1 VRSMR
6 GEWGLGAHAKGRA
19 GSRRPE
25 RGAETCGVCGNSRV
39 VLGRLLASPAP
50 MMGACRVVLGRLLAS
65 PAPMMGACRPLKLQ
79 APPHVRGVRGE
90 KCKWESCA
98 CVRARVR
105 MCVQSCGV
113 YRLER
118 ANPQAADVV

>member
-1 VRSMR
+1 MRSMR

-25 RGAETCGVCGNSRV
+25 RGAETCGVCGNS
-39 VLGRLLASPAP
+39 
-50 MMGACRVVLGRLLAS
+50 RVVLGRLLAS